1 MTRLVD
7 SALALAKADFRVFPA
22 YGITGNGKCQ
32 CGKPGCDAQGKHPAV
47 KGWKDLA
54 TTDVGKVGEWWQK
67 NPGRNPGIATGNG
80 LVILD
85 VDGETGMESLRKL
98 EEEYGALPPTQ
109 CVLTSRGKHYYF
121 HSDLH
126 LPCSVSVLGDKLD
139 IRADGGL
146 VIGAGGHHESGHIYK
161 WEPGHSPD
169 DIPMAELPSWIP
181 ERLHRKGQDKKVEEK
196 SEKPGFKLPDGM
208 IPEGSRDTTLFKYGC
223 YLRGSCGKD
232 MDFIK
237 EELIR
242 INEEKCDPP
251 LPLQQVLEKVHQVD
265 QYPRAGGAEKDFKP
279 ALRLICA
286 ADVPDEEARF
296 ILNPYLPEGQLTLIQ
311 GNPGDGK
318 TVFACWLAALVS
330 TGRDLQGI
338 PCVQGNVLLLSVEDE
353 MPVLKRRFV
362 ASGGD
367 VNHCFF
373 VSDASGLTFLDP
385 QIEQLIQEENI
396 RMVLFDPLQA
406 FLGAKV
412 DMNRANETRPVLA
425 ELKEV
430 AKRNN
435 CATAIISH
443 INKGNKDGLAI
454 QRALG
459 SMDIPAAC
467 RSVLHVGRLDSDHDK
482 RLVVHVKSSNARE
495 GRSIQFSIIDQGGVR
510 FEQFTDKGYEN
521 LSELSKK
528 TRKASENPIYLAS
541 IISACKDL
549 LSKHPNGIQVPYN
562 ELGVNWPAGVK
573 PGPLLDSLRYQLEDA
588 GISITTGKRAGGR
601 STVLIMPYHFLGD
614 DPTEPPQSA

>member
-1 MTRLVD
+1 MDTPHNSFLD
-7 SALALAKADFRVFPA
+7 LAYLGFPIFPA
-22 YGITGNGKCQ
+22 HGIVDGKCT
-32 CGKPGCDAQGKHPAV
+32 CTEGAACPSAGKHPAISRWQS
-47 KGWKDLA
+47 KA
-54 TTDVGKVGEWWQK
+54 TTERARIVKWWEK
-67 NPGRNPGIATGNG
+67 NGLYNPAIATGHG
-80 LVILD
+80 LYVLD
-85 VDGETGMESLRKL
+85 VDGEEGMETLRRL
-98 EEEYGALPPTQ
+98 EEEHGPLPPTP
-109 CVLTSRGKHYYF
+109 CVLTGRGRHYYF
-121 HSDLH
+121 RKKKP
-126 LPCSVSVLGDKLD
+126 LPNSAGLLGNKIDT
-139 IRADGGL
+139 RGDGGY
-146 VIGAGGHHESGHIYK
+146 VIGPGARHKSGNVYE
-161 WEPGHSPD
+161 WEPGHSPSD
-169 DIPMAELPSWIP
+169 LPLAELPSWI
-181 ERLHRKGQDKKVEEK
+181 EEILLRHKQDKKAKEEP
-196 SEKPGFKLPDGM
+196 EKPSFNLPDGK
-208 IPEGSRDTTLFKYGC
+208 IQEGIRDNTLFKYGC
-223 YLRGSCGKD
+223 YLRGACGKD
-232 MDFIK
+232 MEYIRD
-237 EELIR
+237 ELFR
-242 INEEKCDPP
+242 VNAGKCDPP
-251 LPLQQVLEKVHQVD
+251 LEDGQVWKIVHQVD
-265 QYPRAGGAEKDFKP
+265 RFERGRGAEDDFKP
-279 ALRLICA
+279 ALRLVCA
-286 ADVPDEEARF
+286 ADVPDEDARF

-330 TGRDLQGI
+330 TGHDLEGV

-385 QIEQLIQEENI
+385 QVEQLIQEKDI

-425 ELKEV
+425 ELKEM
-430 AKRNN
+430 ARRNN

-454 QRALG
+454 QRSLG

-495 GRSIQFSIIDQGGVR
+495 GRSIQFSITENGGVR

-521 LSELSKK
+521 LSELSRK
-528 TRKASENPIYLAS
+528 TRKAAENPIYLAS

-562 ELGVNWPAGVK
+562 ELGVCWPAGVK
-573 PGPLLDSLRYQLEDA
+573 PGPLLESLRYQLEEA
-588 GISITTGKRAGGR
+588 GISITTGKRVSGR
-601 STVLIMPYHFLGD
+601 STVLIMPCRFLGD
-614 DPTEPPQSA
+614 DSSELT